1 MQYRCPLCLTNGVV
15 PDKARGNEVLCLQCK
30 EKFFIPDL
38 SLDDRLKLGVFYAA
52 RRNDG
57 EVLDA
62 WAEQGKTLDLQED
75 DSGHTPL
82 HISALYGKLYA
93 TKVLLE
99 RGASLEVFSYKTQ
112 QTPIFYAARENC
124 KKILV
129 WLLEKGANPDA
140 KDPDGTTPL
149 HWATRKG
156 HIEIVKL
163 LVDSGADVKAE
174 DVNGLRPLQYSL
186 SYNQPELRAYLAA
199 AERASK
205 FIQRQRVKSSS
216 KGTLNRFLFG
226 MGNS

>member
-1 MQYRCPLCLTNGVV
+1 MQYRCPLCQTNGVV
-15 PDKARGNEVLCLQCK
+15 SEKARGNEVLCLQCK

-38 SLDDRLKLGVFYAA
+38 SLEDRLKLGIFYAA

-57 EVLDA
+57 EVIAA
-62 WAEQGKTLDLQED
+62 WADQGKTLDLQEEET
-75 DSGHTPL
+75 GHTPL
-82 HISALYGKLYA
+82 HISCFYGKLYA
-93 TKVLLE
+93 AKELLE
-99 RGASLEVFSYKTQ
+99 RGAAYEIVSYKTK
-112 QTPIFYAARENC
+112 QTPIFYAARENS

-129 WLLEKGANPDA
+129 WLLERGANPDV

-156 HIEIVKL
+156 HAEIVKL
-163 LVDSGADVKAE
+163 LVEAGADVKAE
-174 DVNGLRPLQYSL
+174 DVNGLRPLQYSY
-186 SYNQPELRAYLAA
+186 SYNRPELRAYLAA

-205 FIQRQRVKSSS
+205 FMQRQRVKSSS